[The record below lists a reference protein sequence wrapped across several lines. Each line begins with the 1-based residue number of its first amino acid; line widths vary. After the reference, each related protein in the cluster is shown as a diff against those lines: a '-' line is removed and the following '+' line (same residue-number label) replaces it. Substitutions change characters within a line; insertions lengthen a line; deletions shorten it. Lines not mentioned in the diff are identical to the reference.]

1 MAPAAPLRGP
11 PRAPERPPQVLRTS
25 STRPPHVLRTP
36 YTRLTHEWF
45 PDNVARNLGPLTFLR
60 GRENRMIP
68 TIRFQI
74 LKYSQGN
81 YVQLFWGELT
91 KGQHEAGAEQ
101 HKLGTTGGTTR
112 GQAHRHPP
120 ITPKPPQPTHPPS
133 QPRPRDTHAQLGPT
147 GGAWATPPTPPPKGL
162 TCASKG
168 PGTHPSGPSNHSQHI
183 HQASHGLVALLDDE
197 AATVTPGGRR
207 PGRYPPA
214 SPDAWRGRH
223 PWGRRPWRRDTR
235 RRPRSRPAHCAPRR
249 RSGPS

>member
-1 MAPAAPLRGP
+1 
-11 PRAPERPPQVLRTS
+11 
-25 STRPPHVLRTP
+25 
-36 YTRLTHEWF
+36 
-45 PDNVARNLGPLTFLR
+45 
-60 GRENRMIP
+60 MIP

-120 ITPKPPQPTHPPS
+120 IRPKPPQPTHLPS

-168 PGTHPSGPSNHSQHI
+168 PGTHPSGPSHHSQHI
-183 HQASHGLVALLDDE
+183 HQASHGLVTLTRSWARQVAVLTRRCAAGPDRWSMGDPAHTATQGVNLRIQGPRHPPITPKPPQPTHPPSQPRPRRALKRRGT
-197 AATVTPGGRR
+197 AARHAR
-207 PGRYPPA
+207 RYP
-214 SPDAWRGRH
+214 
-223 PWGRRPWRRDTR
+223 
-235 RRPRSRPAHCAPRR
+235 
-249 RSGPS
+249 